1 MVGLG
6 IRATARCSGV
16 ELAITIHTTI
26 SIKISP
32 SCSSSAKGNSAS
44 NSALGTNRDRT
55 ISGYSLY
62 RIRQNRHF
70 VYLLDLREGCLPS
83 SWGKRTP
90 VPFPLST
97 PYFTHEIG
105 CGGLEEV
112 RQREARAQPPP
123 ALDPC
128 PKAEA

>member
-1 MVGLG
+1 MLG
-6 IRATARCSGV
+6 AGIAFFQRDCLALKVWCANTV
-16 ELAITIHTTI
+16 ESIAYPIETGDCLA
-26 SIKISP
+26 
-32 SCSSSAKGNSAS
+32 
-44 NSALGTNRDRT
+44 
-55 ISGYSLY
+55 SLVHL
-62 RIRQNRHF
+62 N
-70 VYLLDLREGCLPS
+70 LLDLREGCLPS

-90 VPFPLST
+90 VPIPLST
-97 PYFTHEIG
+97 PHFTHEIG